1 MSPTNPT
8 SEYKEIRERCLGLL
22 ARREHTRRELLQKL
36 RQRGF
41 DNTAIAHDVL
51 DALEGQGLLSESRFV
66 ESFVRAKIESGQGP
80 IKIRAALQERGVAA
94 GVAGV
99 ALDIDQSVW
108 RERCRLAW
116 RKRFG
121 KVPGDRNEVARQM
134 RFLASRGFQ
143 SGDIQAVL
151 QEVGTAE
158 ENND

>member
-8 SEYKEIRERCLGLL
+8 PEYEEIRERCLGLL

-41 DNTAIAHDVL
+41 DNTAIAGDVL
-51 DALEGQGLLSESRFV
+51 DELEGLGLLSEARFA
-66 ESFVRAKIESGQGP
+66 ESFVRARIESGQGP

-94 GVAGV
+94 GVAGA
-99 ALDIDQSVW
+99 ALEKDQSVW
-108 RERCRLAW
+108 RERCRQAW
-116 RKRFG
+116 CKRFG
-121 KVPGDRNEVARQM
+121 KAPGDRHEVARQM